1 MLRWSLPETTV
12 KFDVYSVVTGSVTPA
27 SCCCFSSSPNW
38 IGRRGAAKFRP
49 LKTGSHCC
57 HSLCFGHFPL
67 PAHWLRPVT
76 REFLLFPWCSS
87 QNPRRAHTHT
97 RGHIHTR
104 ARTHT
109 GHNALLW
116 LLLLAVEARRK
127 IFRDGSKRKE
137 KQVIL
142 LMHSGNVRITP
153 AGGHFNE
160 SG

>member
-1 MLRWSLPETTV
+1 MLRWCLPETTTTATV

-38 IGRRGAAKFRP
+38 IGRRKVPAPPNWFSLLSLTLVTFHFRHTGPRARHLRYSAVPVVFLAK
-49 LKTGSHCC
+49 S
-57 HSLCFGHFPL
+57 
-67 PAHWLRPVT
+67 A
-76 REFLLFPWCSS
+76 
-87 QNPRRAHTHT
+87 AHTHS

-116 LLLLAVEARRK
+116 LLATVARRK
-127 IFRDGSKRKE
+127 IFRDGSNERRKNA
-137 KQVIL
+137 KQIL

>member
-27 SCCCFSSSPNW
+27 SCCCFSSSPNG

-57 HSLCFGHFPL
+57 HSLRFGHFPL
-67 PAHWLRPVT
+67 PAHWLGPVT

-87 QNPRRAHTHT
+87 QNPRRTHTHT

-104 ARTHT
+104 AHAHT
-109 GHNALLW
+109 QGTMPCCGCCCWPWRPGGKFFATVPN
-116 LLLLAVEARRK
+116 EK
-127 IFRDGSKRKE
+127 KSK
-137 KQVIL
+137 
-142 LMHSGNVRITP
+142 
-153 AGGHFNE
+153 
-160 SG
+160 